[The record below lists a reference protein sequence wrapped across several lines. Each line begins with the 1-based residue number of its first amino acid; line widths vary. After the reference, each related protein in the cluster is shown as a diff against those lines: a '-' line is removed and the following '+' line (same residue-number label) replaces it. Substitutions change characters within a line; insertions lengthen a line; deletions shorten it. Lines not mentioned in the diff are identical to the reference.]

1 MAKINIASIIE
12 HTLLSPVATIEDF
25 RRLCDEAAANNF
37 YAVCVPPFVV
47 KSCKEALAETDVKV
61 CSVAGFPLGYNF
73 YLSKAVEVKQLINLG
88 ADEVDCVINL
98 SALKSKDYSYIE
110 NEIRFLRKAAAKKI
124 LKIIIETSYLS
135 EGEKIKISKIIL
147 KSGADFIK
155 TSTGF
160 AQKGADVE
168 DIKLIK
174 SIIGN
179 NMRIKASGGISAYG
193 QAVAMINAGASR
205 LGTSKSLK
213 IIQ

>member
-1 MAKINIASIIE
+1 M
-12 HTLLSPVATIEDF
+12 
-25 RRLCDEAAANNF
+25 
-37 YAVCVPPFVV
+37 
-47 KSCKEALAETDVKV
+47 
-61 CSVAGFPLGYNF
+61 
-73 YLSKAVEVKQLINLG
+73 
-88 ADEVDCVINL
+88 
-98 SALKSKDYSYIE
+98 
-110 NEIRFLRKAAAKKI
+110 
-124 LKIIIETSYLS
+124 S

>member
-1 MAKINIASIIE
+1 MAKINIANIIE
-12 HTLLSPVATIEDF
+12 HTLLSPVATVADF
-25 RRLCDEAAANNF
+25 KKLCDEAVANNF
-37 YAVCVPPFVV
+37 YAVCVPPFIV
-47 KSCKEALAETDVKV
+47 KSCKDALIQTDVKI
-61 CSVAGFPLGYNF
+61 CSVVGFPLGYSF
-73 YLSKAVEVKQLINLG
+73 HLTKVLEAKQLINLG

-98 SALKSKDYSYIE
+98 SALKSKDFSYIE
-110 NEIRFLRKAAAKKI
+110 NEIKLLRKATTKKT
-124 LKIIIETSYLS
+124 LKIIIETAYLS
-135 EGEKIKISKIIL
+135 EHEKIKITKLVL

-160 AQKGADVE
+160 AGKGADVE

-205 LGTSKSLK
+205 IGTSKSLE
-213 IIQ
+213 II